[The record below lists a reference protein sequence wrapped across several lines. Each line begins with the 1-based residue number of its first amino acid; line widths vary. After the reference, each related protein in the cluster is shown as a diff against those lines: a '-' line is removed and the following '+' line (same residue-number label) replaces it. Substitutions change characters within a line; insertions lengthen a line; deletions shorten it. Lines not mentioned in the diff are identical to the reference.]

1 MKKSSVSKLT
11 SSFFAFNYFTSVV
24 GKVFPR
30 PKRPAPLLPKFED
43 DPLFNYTNFGSDSK
57 TGDVFFSSEAVLF
70 LKLPNISSFPLD
82 VANVKVV
89 VCYYCAAA
97 G

>member
-1 MKKSSVSKLT
+1 LKKSSVSKLT
-11 SSFFAFNYFTSVV
+11 SSFFAFSYFTSVV

-30 PKRPAPLLPKFED
+30 PKRPPPLLPKFDD
-43 DPLFNYTNFGSDSK
+43 DPLLNYTNFGSEGK

-70 LKLPNISSFPLD
+70 LKLPNISSFPLE
-82 VANVKVV
+82 VANVNVV
-89 VCYYCAAA
+89 AFYYYAI